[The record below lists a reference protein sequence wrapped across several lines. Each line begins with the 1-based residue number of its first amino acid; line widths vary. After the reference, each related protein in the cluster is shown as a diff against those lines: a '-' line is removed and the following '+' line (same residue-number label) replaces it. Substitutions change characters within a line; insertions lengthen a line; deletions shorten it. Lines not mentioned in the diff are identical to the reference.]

1 MSGTGV
7 SGPDIAPRE
16 WDQWKRL
23 WKNVMMASAPSCNQ
37 AKAERT
43 ASADSVGR
51 EISRNSASA
60 TTPKMSIFFT
70 PGDIIP
76 PDSSRLGVTAYLV
89 TALFSPASPSCLTR
103 GARDGQSR
111 EGSHRP
117 FRRDHQNRRR
127 HSELTTHNTP
137 TIPRSIGSDGYPT
150 DSWID
155 TVTGRDSGSSQVLRR
170 PAFPQPRYTRV
181 RRRRAASGLKPS
193 TPWHV
198 RRISAYSTTGTLGAF
213 GFAADTVT
221 TFGK

>member
-1 MSGTGV
+1 MSGTGF

-76 PDSSRLGVTAYLV
+76 PDSSRLAVTAYLV

-103 GARDGQSR
+103 GARDGQPRQGSNHPSSR
-111 EGSHRP
+111 EHPPRA
-117 FRRDHQNRRR
+117 N
-127 HSELTTHNTP
+127 HSELTTPNTRATLP
-137 TIPRSIGSDGYPT
+137 SIG
-150 DSWID
+150 
-155 TVTGRDSGSSQVLRR
+155 
-170 PAFPQPRYTRV
+170 
-181 RRRRAASGLKPS
+181 
-193 TPWHV
+193 
-198 RRISAYSTTGTLGAF
+198 
-213 GFAADTVT
+213 
-221 TFGK
+221 